1 MATGET
7 SYVSAIAIESKE
19 VKNSVPVAVPC
30 VGLTVQLQQSNGT
43 GNKAMTVAGT
53 DVGTEDATKQPDNS
67 NTTLNNNPLQTDGSP
82 VGTSPS
88 AVGFT
93 ASCPNDHLIPDIDI
107 PILRSNGNQNVGSGN
122 EKNKALC
129 NGEVDSVAEAAMGN
143 SIETGCVQRNDD
155 NRIPNGFVIGNNGT
169 DDPGSKGCQAV
180 RPKTI
185 SWSRMVK
192 QRKDKKEKNRKQN
205 NIQNRGR
212 GEAYLYPEMYSSSED
227 DLDDVI
233 VPTEASK
240 AKFRSR
246 IPTSQSNGG
255 SDWNFRL
262 IDETTPDLTR
272 PVLSDGDVRYKTNSN
287 SEAVTNGCES
297 TDSNSSKTSSS
308 SGAMCTIFDP
318 VMMVRSDCILAPLA
332 VPEDSGGS
340 SLSSGSDSNFN
351 PNDFHCDNLDYSLYD
366 DSNMFSY
373 SQSQTSQ
380 GPLPSHGL
388 EVNNI
393 SCEENMPKAEIQRLA
408 VLPVLPN
415 AEIQQLPRRV
425 SNDSLDEIGDYI
437 DTDFPS
443 QASRL
448 LFACSSTSSSSTDE
462 DEGYGVN
469 AEPRIPDFSERE
481 EDAEPCITDFSEQDG
496 ERNERH
502 VLPQDS
508 LPFYEE
514 KGNGHRE
521 DESESRVLF
530 LDDSQNNWKLCDRLS
545 NQACSKDNGNESRT
559 NKPTKPLSRLSS
571 CAGKS
576 ESGSEV
582 GGQMGSDSS
591 VVYSPEADFLE
602 FVDSDLPGSAGLHQS
617 FSFVRDAEILTPFL
631 SDERSYSNN
640 CDAAHQASLGNS
652 CEDML
657 AEGAASLTNNLNYDR
672 CCADF
677 DDFDNNME
685 RYDPHLHG
693 DNENFHT
700 YCNPDL
706 CKQEKVPGANFQNSA
721 SNRREKVFY
730 KAALDRENRLSSG
743 SSDEEENVSQSFMR
757 DVASNL
763 EGQEDRA
770 PQNSNTEC
778 MYMGDLENLTHA
790 LQNAVIMQLPTKLE
804 ESSGE
809 SSDEPIYEEIDCL
822 EPLLTGDNSL
832 HVVKEEVVKS
842 TDNVPQVI
850 PKYEQRR
857 RRGNKSHCHV
867 EKVMIWNEY
876 EAYVLQ
882 VKQIGTSACGPTAV
896 LNVMKA
902 FDFQVDKEEI
912 CKQILANLRME
923 GAPIPYY
930 LFSRSAAGTTAENL
944 LEGVEK
950 LTKGAIRG
958 RFFNFY
964 PPRKVELLKW
974 LGYWMKKGAVPIATL
989 NLQRGVKPGWTIPDA
1004 WHHQMVYGVSSKGVY
1019 LTNPLEIVSAET
1031 VMDQLTSDS
1040 VLLIRRQDVVNR
1052 FRDWAPLND
1061 FLKQRDTRWQ
1071 TFNVLGQVVNVLREA
1086 CTALSHQIPRHRA
1099 QLTSHITIPAAYRA
1113 GVTLFVRQNT
1123 EAAEE
1128 LFSAQELELK
1138 DGTDTRNMNGLSSSE
1153 HKTDLDSS
1161 SVP

>member
-7 SYVSAIAIESKE
+7 SHVIAIESEE
-19 VKNSVPVAVPC
+19 VKNSVSVSVPV
-30 VGLTVQLQQSNGT
+30 VGLRVQLQQSNGARSKT
-43 GNKAMTVAGT
+43 MTVEGT
-53 DVGTEDATKQPDNS
+53 DVGTDGTTTKQPDN
-67 NTTLNNNPLQTDGSP
+67 NNRQLNHTPTKSDDSP
-82 VGTSPS
+82 ATSIPP
-88 AVGFT
+88 AIAT
-93 ASCPNDHLIPDIDI
+93 SCHNDHLYSDFDI
-107 PILRSNGNQNVGSGN
+107 PSLRSNGNQSLDSGN
-122 EKNKALC
+122 EKIKAIC
-129 NGEVDSVAEAAMGN
+129 NGEVDSMAEEAMGN
-143 SIETGCVQRNDD
+143 SNGTGCTIGSSDD
-155 NRIPNGFVIGNNGT
+155 IKTLNGFVIGNGGME
-169 DDPGSKGCQAV
+169 DQGSKGCQAV

-185 SWSRMVK
+185 SWSRLVK
-192 QRKDKKEKNRKQN
+192 QRKDKKERNKKQN
-205 NIQNRGR
+205 NIRDQSR
-212 GEAYLYPEMYSSSED
+212 GEAYLYPEMYSSSEE
-227 DLDDVI
+227 DLDDI
-233 VPTEASK
+233 VPVPAEDSK
-240 AKFRSR
+240 
-246 IPTSQSNGG
+246 TSTKSQAPKSSSGG
-255 SDWNFRL
+255 TNWNL
-262 IDETTPDLTR
+262 HLVCETTDSAQEWTR
-272 PVLSDGDVRYKTNSN
+272 PFSSKSSSRCNKDGIAKPECIV
-287 SEAVTNGCES
+287 NGTVPSSES
-297 TDSNSSKTSSS
+297 TDSNESKTSSTG
-308 SGAMCTIFDP
+308 SGQCPPFDP
-318 VMMVRSDCILAPLA
+318 VLMVKSDCILAPLA

-351 PNDFHCDNLDYSLYD
+351 PDDFLCDNLDYCSCG
-366 DSNMFSY
+366 NAMCRY
-373 SQSQTSQ
+373 SQSQTS
-380 GPLPSHGL
+380 HGQFASQVV
-388 EVNNI
+388 EMNNI
-393 SCEENMPKAEIQRLA
+393 SCEENMPKPESEMRS
-408 VLPVLPN
+408 PFMPFLPN
-415 AEIQQLPRRV
+415 AQIQQLPRPA

-448 LFACSSTSSSSTDE
+448 LFACSSTSSSSTSSDE

-481 EDAEPCITDFSEQDG
+481 ED
-496 ERNERH
+496 RNE
-502 VLPQDS
+502 LPVPKDEP
-508 LPFYEE
+508 LPFHEG
-514 KGNGHRE
+514 KANGHRE

-530 LDDSQNNWKLCDRLS
+530 LDDSPSDLKLCDRLS
-545 NQACSKDNGNESRT
+545 NHVCSKDSDHDC
-559 NKPTKPLSRLSS
+559 KTKPLSRLDS
-571 CAGKS
+571 CTGKS

-582 GGQMGSDSS
+582 GGQIESDSS
-591 VVYSPEADFLE
+591 VVYSPETDFLE

-631 SDERSYSNN
+631 SDGRCYPNN
-640 CDAAHQASLGNS
+640 CDSVHQASLANS
-652 CEDML
+652 CEEML

-672 CCADF
+672 CCTDF

-685 RYDPHLHG
+685 RYDPHLHV

-706 CKQEKVPGANFQNSA
+706 CKQDKVPGANFQNSA

-730 KAALDRENRLSSG
+730 KAAMDRENRLSSG

-763 EGQEDRA
+763 EGQENHA

-790 LQNAVIMQLPTKLE
+790 LQNAVIMQLPPKLE

-809 SSDEPIYEEIDCL
+809 SSDEPIYEEINECL
-822 EPLLTGDNSL
+822 EPLLMGDNSL
-832 HVVKEEVVKS
+832 HVVKEEVMNKS
-842 TDNVPQVI
+842 ADNVARVL
-850 PKYEQRR
+850 PKCEQRR
-857 RRGNKSHCHV
+857 RRGNKPHCHI

-902 FDFQVDKEEI
+902 FDCQVDKEEI
-912 CKQILANLRME
+912 CKTILANLRME

-950 LTKGAIRG
+950 LTKGVIRG
-958 RFFNFY
+958 RFFSFY

-974 LGYWMKKGAVPIATL
+974 LGYWLKKGAVPIATL

-1019 LTNPLEIVSAET
+1019 LTNPLEIVPAET
-1031 VMDQLTSDS
+1031 IMDQLTSDS
-1040 VLLIRRQDVVNR
+1040 VLLVRRQDVVNR

-1071 TFNVLGQVVNVLREA
+1071 TWNVLGQVVNVLREA

-1099 QLTSHITIPAAYRA
+1099 QLTSHITIPAAYKA
-1113 GVTLFVRQNT
+1113 GITLFVRQNS
-1123 EAAEE
+1123 EVAEE
-1128 LFSAQELELK
+1128 LLSAQELELR
-1138 DGTDTRNMNGLSSSE
+1138 DGSEMETENLNGMSKCGVESELDITCASASSS
-1153 HKTDLDSS
+1153 
-1161 SVP
+1161 

>member
-7 SYVSAIAIESKE
+7 SHVSAIAIESEE
-19 VKNSVPVAVPC
+19 VKCSVPVVVPALE
-30 VGLTVQLQQSNGT
+30 LTVQVKQ
-43 GNKAMTVAGT
+43 GNDARRKTMTVAGT
-53 DVGTEDATKQPDNS
+53 DVGADGATKQPDNNNS
-67 NTTLNNNPLQTDGSP
+67 QLNNNVTQTESSP
-82 VGTSPS
+82 TSTLPP
-88 AVGFT
+88 AVVT
-93 ASCPNDHLIPDIDI
+93 DCHNDQIYTDFDI
-107 PILRSNGNQNVGSGN
+107 PSLRSNGNESFNSRN
-122 EKNKALC
+122 EKIKVIC
-129 NGEVDSVAEAAMGN
+129 NGEVDSMAGEAMGN
-143 SIETGCVQRNDD
+143 SIGTGCTFGSSDD
-155 NRIPNGFVIGNNGT
+155 IRTPNGFIIGNGGME
-169 DDPGSKGCQAV
+169 DQGSKACQAV

-185 SWSRMVK
+185 SWSRLVK
-192 QRKDKKEKNRKQN
+192 QRKDKKERNRKQN
-205 NIQNRGR
+205 NIRGQSR
-212 GEAYLYPEMYSSSED
+212 GEAYLYPEMYSSSEE
-227 DLDDVI
+227 DLDDI
-233 VPTEASK
+233 VSVSAEDSK
-240 AKFRSR
+240 
-246 IPTSQSNGG
+246 SQIQKSSSGG
-255 SDWNFRL
+255 GTDWNFHL
-262 IDETTPDLTR
+262 ICETKQEQTR
-272 PVLSDGDVRYKTNSN
+272 PLSCGSNSRYNSKTECIVNGTVLSN
-287 SEAVTNGCES
+287 ES
-297 TDSNSSKTSSS
+297 TDSYGSKSSS
-308 SGAMCTIFDP
+308 SESGTCPPFDP

-351 PNDFHCDNLDYSLYD
+351 PNDFHCDNLDFSLD
-366 DSNMFSY
+366 NNNMYRY
-373 SQSQTSQ
+373 SQSHASQ
-380 GPLPSHGL
+380 DQIASQVL
-388 EVNNI
+388 EINNI
-393 SCEENMPKAEIQRLA
+393 SCEENMPKREAEMRSPIM
-408 VLPVLPN
+408 PFLPN
-415 AEIQQLPRRV
+415 AQIQQLPRPA

-448 LFACSSTSSSSTDE
+448 LFACSSASSSSTSSDE

-469 AEPRIPDFSERE
+469 AEPRIPDYSERE
-481 EDAEPCITDFSEQDG
+481 ED
-496 ERNERH
+496 RNELP
-502 VLPQDS
+502 VLPHEPLQFHERKS
-508 LPFYEE
+508 
-514 KGNGHRE
+514 NGHRE

-530 LDDSQNNWKLCDRLS
+530 LDDSASDLKLCDRLS
-545 NQACSKDNGNESRT
+545 NHACLKDNDHDCAI
-559 NKPTKPLSRLSS
+559 KPTKPLPRLGS
-571 CAGKS
+571 CTGKS

-582 GGQMGSDSS
+582 GGHMGSDSS

-631 SDERSYSNN
+631 SDERCYPSN
-640 CDAAHQASLGNS
+640 CDGVHQASLANS
-652 CEDML
+652 CEDMM
-657 AEGAASLTNNLNYDR
+657 AEGAVSLTNNLNYDR
-672 CCADF
+672 CCTDF
-677 DDFDNNME
+677 EDFDNNME
-685 RYDPHLHG
+685 RYDPHLQV
-693 DNENFHT
+693 DNENFHA
-700 YCNPDL
+700 YCNPDI

-721 SNRREKVFY
+721 SNRREKIFY

-743 SSDEEENVSQSFMR
+743 SSDEEENVSHSFMK
-757 DVASNL
+757 DVTANL
-763 EGQEDRA
+763 EGDEDRA

-790 LQNAVIMQLPTKLE
+790 LQNAVIMQLPPKLE

-809 SSDEPIYEEIDCL
+809 SSDEPIYEEIECL

-832 HVVKEEVVKS
+832 HVVKEEVTKS
-842 TDNVPQVI
+842 TDNVSQVL

-857 RRGNKSHCHV
+857 RRGNKPHCHV

-882 VKQIGTSACGPTAV
+882 VKQIGTTACGPTAV

-902 FDFQVDKEEI
+902 FDYQVDKDEI

-1019 LTNPLEIVSAET
+1019 LTNPLEIVPAET
-1031 VMDQLTSDS
+1031 VMEQLTSDS
-1040 VLLIRRQDVVNR
+1040 VLLVRRQDVVNR

-1071 TFNVLGQVVNVLREA
+1071 TWNVLGQVVNVLREA

-1099 QLTSHITIPAAYRA
+1099 QLTSHITIPAAYKA
-1113 GVTLFVRQNT
+1113 GITLFVRQNT
-1123 EAAEE
+1123 EVTEE
-1128 LFSAQELELK
+1128 LLSAQELELR
-1138 DGTDTRNMNGLSSSE
+1138 DGSELETENLNGTS
-1153 HKTDLDSS
+1153 KCGVQFDLDSS
-1161 SVP
+1161 SLT

>member
-7 SYVSAIAIESKE
+7 GHVSAIAIESEE
-19 VKNSVPVAVPC
+19 VKNRVPVAVPS
-30 VGLTVQLQQSNGT
+30 VGLRVQVQQGNGT
-43 GNKAMTVAGT
+43 TSKTMTVAGT
-53 DVGTEDATKQPDNS
+53 DVGADDATKQPDNN
-67 NTTLNNNPLQTDGSP
+67 NTPLNDNPTDGSP
-82 VGTSPS
+82 VNTLPPVVAIATSRR
-88 AVGFT
+88 
-93 ASCPNDHLIPDIDI
+93 NDHLYPDLDI
-107 PILRSNGNQNVGSGN
+107 PILRSNGNQNLDSGN
-122 EKNKALC
+122 EKIKVIC
-129 NGEVDSVAEAAMGN
+129 NGEVDSLAEQAMGN
-143 SIETGCVQRNDD
+143 SIETGCALGNSDD
-155 NRIPNGFVIGNNGT
+155 IKMPNGFIVGNGGME
-169 DDPGSKGCQAV
+169 DQGSKGCQAV

-185 SWSRMVK
+185 SWSRLVK
-192 QRKDKKEKNRKQN
+192 QRKDKKERNKKQN
-205 NIQNRGR
+205 NVRSQSR
-212 GEAYLYPEMYSSSED
+212 GEAYLYPEMYSSSEE
-227 DLDDVI
+227 DLDDIVI
-233 VPTEASK
+233 MPAEVSK
-240 AKFRSR
+240 KSSKSQIAKS
-246 IPTSQSNGG
+246 SSNGG
-255 SDWNFRL
+255 TDWNFHLVHEPTQELKRPMFS
-262 IDETTPDLTR
+262 DSDARYNADTTT
-272 PVLSDGDVRYKTNSN
+272 KTESVVNG
-287 SEAVTNGCES
+287 TGCES
-297 TDSNSSKTSSS
+297 TDSNGSKSSS
-308 SGAMCTIFDP
+308 TRSGLCPPFDP

-351 PNDFHCDNLDYSLYD
+351 PNDFHCDNFDSSLYD
-366 DSNMFSY
+366 NDMFRY

-380 GPLPSHGL
+380 GQLAPQILGM
-388 EVNNI
+388 NNI
-393 SCEENMPKAEIQRLA
+393 SCEENMPKPESEMQRS
-408 VLPVLPN
+408 PIMPFLPN
-415 AEIQQLPRRV
+415 AQIQQLPRPA

-448 LFACSSTSSSSTDE
+448 LFACSSTSSSSTSSDE

-481 EDAEPCITDFSEQDG
+481 ED
-496 ERNERH
+496 RNEMP
-502 VLPQDS
+502 VLPQEP
-508 LPFYEE
+508 LPFHEG
-514 KGNGHRE
+514 KANGHRE

-530 LDDSQNNWKLCDRLS
+530 LDDSPSDLKLCDRLS
-545 NQACSKDNGNESRT
+545 NHVCSKDNEHDNTTR
-559 NKPTKPLSRLSS
+559 PTKPLSRLGS
-571 CAGKS
+571 CTGKS

-602 FVDSDLPGSAGLHQS
+602 FVDSDLPGSAGLNQS

-631 SDERSYSNN
+631 SDERCYPNN
-640 CDAAHQASLGNS
+640 CDGVHQASLANS

-657 AEGAASLTNNLNYDR
+657 EEGAASLTNNLNYDR
-672 CCADF
+672 CCTGF

-685 RYDPHLHG
+685 RYDPHLHA

-721 SNRREKVFY
+721 SNRREKIFY
-730 KAALDRENRLSSG
+730 KAALDRENRLSPG

-763 EGQEDRA
+763 EGEEDCA

-790 LQNAVIMQLPTKLE
+790 LQNAVIMQLPPKLE

-809 SSDEPIYEEIDCL
+809 SSDEPIYEEIECL

-842 TDNVPQVI
+842 ADNVAQVI

-857 RRGNKSHCHV
+857 RRGNKAHCHV
-867 EKVMIWNEY
+867 EKVLIWNEY

-902 FDFQVDKEEI
+902 FDYQVDKDEI

-974 LGYWMKKGAVPIATL
+974 LGHWMKKGAVPIATL

-1040 VLLIRRQDVVNR
+1040 VLLVRRQDVVNR

-1099 QLTSHITIPAAYRA
+1099 QLTSHITIPAAYKA

-1123 EAAEE
+1123 QVEEE
-1128 LFSAQELELK
+1128 LFSVQELELR
-1138 DGTDTRNMNGLSSSE
+1138 DGSDAETKNLNGLSKCDLES
-1153 HKTDLDSS
+1153 DLDSS
-1161 SVP
+1161 SLS